1 MRALTSSA
9 AMSVLLLLLAVVTSD
24 EDGDLPPLP
33 PIPESPTLPPLPPI
47 PERTTFPA
55 LPPLPPIP
63 ERPTLPPL
71 PPLPPI
77 PERPTLPPLPP
88 LPPIPERPTLPTL
101 PPDFFNPNPTEGPTF
116 PPFSIGVYY
125 EDQCDIRGGEYYK
138 CGDSCLAAKYKCDCG
153 GTTLSFETSPTR
165 HCCPVAPCSQRSSWS
180 QTSGIYYWGDVT
192 CDGGVVLDIKTPCH
206 GQCYADISNSLYLDY
221 YQSRYLCEGR
231 KDECLTVSSRCQGWC
246 SSEICRNQTLR
257 CGYNQWLQPVDQFEE
272 NGITISPASLKRS
285 EIIEEHSYCKVDNLR
300 DNNIYD
306 VIDRSD
312 EVIPKK
318 TYLLS

>member
-47 PERTTFPA
+47 PER
-55 LPPLPPIP
+55 
-63 ERPTLPPL
+63 
-71 PPLPPI
+71 
-77 PERPTLPPLPP
+77 
-88 LPPIPERPTLPTL
+88 PTLPTL

-116 PPFSIGVYY
+116 PPFQIGVYY

-180 QTSGIYYWGDVT
+180 QTLGIYYWGDVT

-285 EIIEEHSYCKVDNLR
+285 EIIEEHSYCKVDILR

-318 TYLLS
+318 TYFIILSN

>member
-63 ERPTLPPL
+63 ERPTLP
-71 PPLPPI
+71 
-77 PERPTLPPLPP
+77 
-88 LPPIPERPTLPTL
+88 TL

-116 PPFSIGVYY
+116 PPFQIGVYY

-153 GTTLSFETSPTR
+153 GTTLSFEPSPTR
-165 HCCPVAPCSQRSSWS
+165 HCCPVAPCSQRRSWT